1 MWSRQKPS
9 EKRFAKALLT
19 AACLFAAP
27 AMAADARPEWLPEG
41 ALGTGLPML
50 ADPGGFAVD
59 ALAAAQQNAEDI
71 WIEKLRLDTR
81 DLAQASGEDLA
92 GVDLDALL
100 AGGDAETLLRRLTED
115 MEMLR
120 SKSSGAGLA
129 LDLEDAPALMA
140 EARALLLERAAHGE
154 DR

>member
-1 MWSRQKPS
+1 
-9 EKRFAKALLT
+9 
-19 AACLFAAP
+19 
-27 AMAADARPEWLPEG
+27 
-41 ALGTGLPML
+41 
-50 ADPGGFAVD
+50 
-59 ALAAAQQNAEDI
+59 
-71 WIEKLRLDTR
+71 
-81 DLAQASGEDLA
+81 
-92 GVDLDALL
+92 
-100 AGGDAETLLRRLTED
+100 

>member
-1 MWSRQKPS
+1 M
-9 EKRFAKALLT
+9 
-19 AACLFAAP
+19 
-27 AMAADARPEWLPEG
+27 
-41 ALGTGLPML
+41 
-50 ADPGGFAVD
+50 D

-100 AGGDAETLLRRLTED
+100 AGGDGESLLRRLSED
-115 MEMLR
+115 MEALR
-120 SKSSGAGLA
+120 SRSSGAGLA
-129 LDLEDAPALMA
+129 LDMEDAPALMA
-140 EARALLLERAAHGE
+140 QARALLLERAAHGE